1 MFSSLISNKTR
12 LAQFGLVFTT
22 LAWGATFVLVKEGL
36 NHAQPFTFGA
46 YRFLIATICTAFL
59 VRSQIF
65 QLHKQELYSA
75 VLCGVFLFT
84 GYAFQNFGLWEN
96 EFYTSTTPSK
106 SAFITSISII
116 MVPIMLVIAGIQKVS
131 YRIWTAILLATI
143 GLYLLLDPTGSG
155 ISLGDI
161 FTFGCA
167 ICFAIHIILID
178 IFMKQFYSPFTFGF
192 IQYAIVFLCSLI
204 FALSLE
210 NPTIANIKI
219 EWFELLY
226 TGVFSAGIGYT
237 LQIIAQSKASPA
249 PAAIILSMESVFGAL
264 AGWILLNQILDAN
277 KILGCLAIFMGVI
290 IVQLVPVYIKN
301 KQYE

>member
-1 MFSSLISNKTR
+1 MFSSLISNRNR
-12 LAQFGLVFTT
+12 LAQIGLVFTT

-65 QLHKQELYSA
+65 QLHKQEFYSA
-75 VLCGVFLFT
+75 VLCGFFLFT

-116 MVPIMLVIAGIQKVS
+116 MVPIMLVITGIQKVS
-131 YRIWTAILLATI
+131 FRIWTAILLATI

-167 ICFAIHIILID
+167 TSFAIHIILQDRYAKKGIHVTRFFLIQVTTVTTLSFICSFLFD
-178 IFMKQFYSPFTFGF
+178 NQPPSWSPELINALLITG
-192 IQYAIVFLCSLI
+192 IIGTTIAILIMVWAQQILSPSQTALI
-204 FALSLE
+204 FSLE
-210 NPTIANIKI
+210 PVFAAVFSWILIG
-219 EWFELLY
+219 ELL
-226 TGVFSAGIGYT
+226 GFWGWVGGFLVVSAVVWSE
-237 LQIIAQSKASPA
+237 SKS
-249 PAAIILSMESVFGAL
+249 
-264 AGWILLNQILDAN
+264 N
-277 KILGCLAIFMGVI
+277 
-290 IVQLVPVYIKN
+290 
-301 KQYE
+301 

>member
-1 MFSSLISNKTR
+1 MFSSLISNRTR
-12 LAQFGLVFTT
+12 LAQIGLVFTT

-36 NHAQPFTFGA
+36 NYAQPFTFGA

-75 VLCGVFLFT
+75 VLCGFFLFT

-96 EFYTSTTPSK
+96 EFYTATTPSK

-116 MVPIMLVIAGIQKVS
+116 MVPIMLVIAGIQNVS

-155 ISLGDI
+155 ITLGDI

-167 ICFAIHIILID
+167 ICFAIHIILQDYYAKKGIHVTRFFLIQVTTVTTLSFICSFLFD
-178 IFMKQFYSPFTFGF
+178 NQPPSWSPELINALLMTG
-192 IQYAIVFLCSLI
+192 IIATTIAILIMVWAQQILSPSQTALI
-204 FALSLE
+204 FSLE
-210 NPTIANIKI
+210 PVFAAIFSWILI
-219 EWFELLY
+219 GELL
-226 TGVFSAGIGYT
+226 GFWGWVGGFLVVSAVVWSE
-237 LQIIAQSKASPA
+237 SKS
-249 PAAIILSMESVFGAL
+249 
-264 AGWILLNQILDAN
+264 N
-277 KILGCLAIFMGVI
+277 
-290 IVQLVPVYIKN
+290 
-301 KQYE
+301 

>member
-1 MFSSLISNKTR
+1 MFSSLISNRTR
-12 LAQFGLVFTT
+12 LAQIGLVFTT

-65 QLHKQELYSA
+65 QLHKQEFYSA
-75 VLCGVFLFT
+75 VLCGFFLFT

-96 EFYTSTTPSK
+96 EFYTATTPSK

-116 MVPIMLVIAGIQKVS
+116 MVPIMLVIAGIQIVS

-143 GLYLLLDPTGSG
+143 GLYLLLDPTGTG

-167 ICFAIHIILID
+167 TSFAIHIILQDRYAKKGIHVTRFFLIQVTTVTTLSFICSFLFD
-178 IFMKQFYSPFTFGF
+178 NQPPSWSPELINALLMTG
-192 IQYAIVFLCSLI
+192 IIATTIAILIMVWAQQILSPSQTALI
-204 FALSLE
+204 FSLE
-210 NPTIANIKI
+210 PVFAAVFSWILIG
-219 EWFELLY
+219 ELL
-226 TGVFSAGIGYT
+226 GFWGWVGGFLVVSAVVWSE
-237 LQIIAQSKASPA
+237 SKS
-249 PAAIILSMESVFGAL
+249 
-264 AGWILLNQILDAN
+264 N
-277 KILGCLAIFMGVI
+277 
-290 IVQLVPVYIKN
+290 
-301 KQYE
+301 

>member
-1 MFSSLISNKTR
+1 MFSSLISNRTR
-12 LAQFGLVFTT
+12 LAQIGLVFTT

-36 NHAQPFTFGA
+36 EHAQPFTFGA

-65 QLHKQELYSA
+65 QLYKQELYSG
-75 VLCGVFLFT
+75 VLCGFFLFT

-96 EFYTSTTPSK
+96 EFYTATTPSK

-116 MVPIMLVIAGIQKVS
+116 MVPIMLVIAGIQIVS

-167 ICFAIHIILID
+167 ICFAIHIILQDYYAKKGIHVTRFFLIQVTTVTTLSFICSFLFD
-178 IFMKQFYSPFTFGF
+178 NQPPSWSPELINALLMTG
-192 IQYAIVFLCSLI
+192 IIATTIAILIMVWAQQILSPSQTALI
-204 FALSLE
+204 FSLE
-210 NPTIANIKI
+210 PVFAAVFSWILIG
-219 EWFELLY
+219 ELL
-226 TGVFSAGIGYT
+226 GFWGWVGGFLVVSAVVWSE
-237 LQIIAQSKASPA
+237 SKS
-249 PAAIILSMESVFGAL
+249 
-264 AGWILLNQILDAN
+264 N
-277 KILGCLAIFMGVI
+277 
-290 IVQLVPVYIKN
+290 
-301 KQYE
+301 

>member
-131 YRIWTAILLATI
+131 FRIWIAILLATF
-143 GLYLLLDPTGSG
+143 GLYLLLDPTGTG

-161 FTFGCA
+161 LTFGCA
-167 ICFAIHIILID
+167 ICFAIHIILQDYYAKKGIHVTRFLLIQVATVTTLSFICSFFFD
-178 IFMKQFYSPFTFGF
+178 TQPPSWSPELINALLMTG
-192 IQYAIVFLCSLI
+192 IIATTIAILIMVWAQQILSPSQTALI
-204 FALSLE
+204 FSLE
-210 NPTIANIKI
+210 PVFAA
-219 EWFELLY
+219 
-226 TGVFSAGIGYT
+226 VFS
-237 LQIIAQSKASPA
+237 
-249 PAAIILSMESVFGAL
+249 
-264 AGWILLNQILDAN
+264 WILIGE
-277 KILGCLAIFMGVI
+277 ILGFWGWVGGVLVVLAV
-290 IVQLVPVYIKN
+290 VWSESKSN
-301 KQYE
+301 